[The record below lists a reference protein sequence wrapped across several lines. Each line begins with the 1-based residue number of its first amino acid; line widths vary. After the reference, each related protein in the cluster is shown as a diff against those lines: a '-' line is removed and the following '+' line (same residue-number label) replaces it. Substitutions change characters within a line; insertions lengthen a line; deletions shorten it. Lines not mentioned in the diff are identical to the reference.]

1 MNKLNFNK
9 IRFSKSFAGG
19 ILAVLLL
26 LLSAFI
32 NDEIISPDEV
42 IDLFPSAQSAEV
54 VLRVIDGD
62 TIVLTDE
69 NRVRLIGIDAPEMNS
84 DFDCY
89 AQKAKQRLEELVLNN
104 KVGLEIDIS
113 QTDKYGRLLRHVWV
127 DEVLTSLVLVE
138 EGWAQVSTYPP
149 DVKYQA
155 DFLDAQSRAREK
167 GLGIWG
173 ECFE

>member
-1 MNKLNFNK
+1 MSNRNFTK
-9 IRFSKSFAGG
+9 IQFPKSLAGG
-19 ILAVLLL
+19 ILAALLL
-26 LLSAFI
+26 LLSVFI
-32 NDEIISPDEV
+32 NQEVISPDDV
-42 IDLFPSAQSAEV
+42 IDLFPTAQSAQV
-54 VLRVIDGD
+54 VSRVIDGD
-62 TIVLTDE
+62 TIVMADE
-69 NRVRLIGIDAPEMNS
+69 NRVRLIGVDAPEMNS

-89 AQKAKQRLEELVLNN
+89 AQKAKQRLEELVLN
-104 KVGLEIDIS
+104 KEVGLEMDIS

-127 DEVLTSLVLVE
+127 DEMLTSLVLVE

-173 ECFE
+173 ECIE

>member
-1 MNKLNFNK
+1 VNKLNFTK
-9 IRFSKSFAGG
+9 IRPSKSFVTG
-19 ILAVLLL
+19 ILAAILL

-32 NDEIISPDEV
+32 NEEVISPDEV
-42 IDLFPSAQSAEV
+42 IDLFPTAQTAEV
-54 VLRVIDGD
+54 VTRVIDGD
-62 TIVLTDE
+62 TIVMADE
-69 NRVRLIGIDAPEMNS
+69 SKVRLIGVDAPEMNS

-89 AQKAKQRLEELVLNN
+89 AQKAKQRLEELVLN
-104 KVGLEIDIS
+104 KKIGLEKDIS

-127 DEVLTSLVLVE
+127 DEMLTSLVLVE

-173 ECFE
+173 ECIE

>member
-1 MNKLNFNK
+1 MIKPIK
-9 IRFSKSFAGG
+9 IKFPNSLITG
-19 ILAVLLL
+19 ILAAILLV
-26 LLSAFI
+26 LSAFI
-32 NDEIISPDEV
+32 NEEVISPDDV
-42 IDLFPSAQSAEV
+42 IDLFPSAQSAQV
-54 VLRVIDGD
+54 VARVIDGD
-62 TIVLTDE
+62 TIVVADE

-89 AQKAKQRLEELVLNN
+89 AQKAKQRLEELVLNK
-104 KVGLEIDIS
+104 KVSLEKDIS
-113 QTDKYGRLLRHVWV
+113 QTDKYGRLLRHVWI
-127 DEVLTSLVLVE
+127 DEMLASLVLVE

-173 ECFE
+173 ECVE